1 VEDASIA
8 MRLALMRMR
17 FGHDDVKITNYSR
30 DQAAQQ
36 AQARTSNG
44 DGIASSSS
52 SSSSGGSGRG
62 RGSTASSSSS
72 SSSSGSSGA
81 VAPPRNLREGL
92 LSGRILASS
101 TPYLSAA
108 ELASQSVRESLA
120 EIDAQADA
128 KASFQKIMPEPGMFN
143 CEKCGSDLVQHT
155 TAQIMRADE
164 AETVFL
170 TCFNCDH
177 KWALDRGF

>member
-1 VEDASIA
+1 MVVQISSNTGQTTS
-8 MRLALMRMR
+8 LALRNM
-17 FGHDDVKITNYSR
+17 
-30 DQAAQQ
+30 
-36 AQARTSNG
+36 RTSNLG
-44 DGIASSSS
+44 VG
-52 SSSSGGSGRG
+52 
-62 RGSTASSSSS
+62 
-72 SSSSGSSGA
+72 
-81 VAPPRNLREGL
+81 VENL
-92 LSGRILASS
+92 SIL
-101 TPYLSAA
+101 
-108 ELASQSVRESLA
+108 QSLA